1 MHSYICTHRTPL
13 EDSLE
18 SGIIGSFWGEQLG
31 IRDGRDTHFS
41 LYPLSSQFCKESLY
55 YHFSSD
61 KENIKYNTKNDNK
74 WNVKLLLDDEIAHCF

>member
-18 SGIIGSFWGEQLG
+18 SGIIGSFWREQLG
-31 IRDGRDTHFS
+31 ISDGGDTHFS
-41 LYPLSSQFCKESLY
+41 LYPLSFQFCKESLY
-55 YHFSSD
+55 YHFSND

-74 WNVKLLLDDEIAHCF
+74 WNVKLTIR